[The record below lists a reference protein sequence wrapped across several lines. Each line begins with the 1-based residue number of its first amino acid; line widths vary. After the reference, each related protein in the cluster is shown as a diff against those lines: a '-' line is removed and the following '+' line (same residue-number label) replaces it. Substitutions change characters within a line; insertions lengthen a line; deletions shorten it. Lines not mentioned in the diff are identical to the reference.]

1 MNEEDGTGAGK
12 DGETSSRARENTR
25 RDNNT
30 SRSATGDG
38 VTPSAL
44 SIEGLDKDSILNLT
58 IPHSRKRTRQGR
70 YLSEIPFRE
79 VLECIHLPSHE
90 ACTHLG
96 LGLTSFKRLCR
107 GLGIVT
113 WPYKVGKPVNR
124 DELIAA
130 AIDQLREDAGCG
142 DPNEDCGETDEGV
155 KAVRRSNLRLNGGE
169 KEVLCRQLLE
179 VLELS
184 TRMRNQLNFTIF
196 NEKILLALYRKFAD
210 RRDGES

>member
-1 MNEEDGTGAGK
+1 MNEEDGADDGK
-12 DGETSSRARENTR
+12 DGETSSQARESTR
-25 RDNNT
+25 RDNKT

-44 SIEGLDKDSILNLT
+44 SIGGLDKDSILNLT

-79 VLECIHLPSHE
+79 VLECIHLPSHD
-90 ACTHLG
+90 ACTQLG

-124 DELIAA
+124 DEVIAA
-130 AIDQLREDAGCG
+130 AIDQLREDAGCINC
-142 DPNEDCGETDEGV
+142 DDDCGEIGDGV
-155 KAVRRSNLRLNGGE
+155 EAVQRTNLRLNENE
-169 KEVLCRQLLE
+169 KAVLCRQLLE

-184 TRMRNQLNFTIF
+184 TRMRTQLNFTIF
-196 NEKILLALYRKFAD
+196 NDKVLLALYRKFAD
-210 RRDGES
+210 RDGEI